1 MTQTQT
7 FARNTAA
14 FLIFL
19 ISSAAAIYLEL
30 SIHFPAFVE
39 KNNFSNA
46 DTVRLIS
53 YISFSCVVLF
63 SLKKPHTLP
72 LLTLILIIKLLQFP
86 ISLFLNNFENALYY
100 YLCSALLDLL
110 MAFWI
115 VHYHNDRAL
124 LKFFQ
129 AKAQVN
135 LPQVMLMAFLLA
147 VSSLFSCLQAVEYII
162 YTQDPSFYRDSVPF
176 LYEHQIAVK
185 LTLKT
190 LFDACIWSLLLD
202 PNRWK
207 ILQKIQNKFLA
218 P

>member
-1 MTQTQT
+1 
-7 FARNTAA
+7 
-14 FLIFL
+14 
-19 ISSAAAIYLEL
+19 
-30 SIHFPAFVE
+30 
-39 KNNFSNA
+39 
-46 DTVRLIS
+46 
-53 YISFSCVVLF
+53 
-63 SLKKPHTLP
+63 
-72 LLTLILIIKLLQFP
+72 
-86 ISLFLNNFENALYY
+86 
-100 YLCSALLDLL
+100 